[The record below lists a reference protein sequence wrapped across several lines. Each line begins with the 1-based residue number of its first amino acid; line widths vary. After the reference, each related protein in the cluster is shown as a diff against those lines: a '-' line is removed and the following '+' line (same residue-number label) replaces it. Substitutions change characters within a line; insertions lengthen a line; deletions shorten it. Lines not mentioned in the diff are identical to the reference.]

1 AGVEVID
8 SRISYLAYAPEIAQV
23 MLRRQ
28 QAQAIIAARQEI
40 IEGALSMVEMSIKR
54 LNDNQIIQLD
64 EETKAA
70 MINNLLV
77 VLTAEQN
84 IQPVVNTGSLKL

>member
-1 AGVEVID
+1 
-8 SRISYLAYAPEIAQV
+8 
-23 MLRRQ
+23 
-28 QAQAIIAARQEI
+28 
-40 IEGALSMVEMSIKR
+40 IKR

-84 IQPVVNTGSLKL
+84 IQPVVNTGSIKL

>member
-1 AGVEVID
+1 MID

-54 LNDNQIIQLD
+54 LNDHQIIELD
-64 EETKAA
+64 QETKAA